1 MLRMLRAFAWMRWR
15 MLINALDRSGSR
27 DALQRFSLAIENLG
41 PILAGILLIPSGLM
55 LLGIGVFAGY
65 ETGAGGGRMP
75 LEAVRYIL
83 FAVPL
88 LAIIGPLFLPAADRT
103 NPVRLLLLPIPRTTL
118 YVAQSSATFGDPWTI
133 LMVPLVIGIP
143 IGLAAAGA
151 VLPALT
157 VLTAVLVFILVVV
170 GLAAL
175 ATSLLHL
182 VVRDRRRGELV
193 ALLFIIVIPL
203 VAMLPS
209 MLLGSTPRGQRNAG
223 RHGSAPTWAVDAG
236 KRALTVYPS
245 EMVITATRAAA
256 AGDAGRAAGSVAGLG
271 AAAILLH
278 AAGFLA
284 FRKILE
290 SPGTTGARRSAPM
303 RDAWAMTLPGLT
315 SGASAVA
322 TAQLR
327 LAMRTPRGRS
337 ILLSPIALLGII
349 GVMVYRSGT
358 MDFGS
363 IHLDGG
369 LSLATFASF
378 VGVMSILPIAMN
390 QFAVDKAGL
399 TMTLLSPLRDEE
411 LLLGKAVGNAMIVA
425 PPVLFSLVAVLAVFP
440 PGPLLHWVT
449 LVLALVSVYLVAAP
463 IAAICSAVFPRE
475 VDMNSIGRGS
485 NAHGAA
491 GLIGLIAFVGAAV
504 PPLLLALLAT
514 QLLARPALAPVFVL
528 GWCLIAYVVWRVLFK
543 VAVRVFAARRENLA
557 LIA

>member
-1 MLRMLRAFAWMRWR
+1 MFRMLRAFAWMRWR

-55 LLGIGVFAGY
+55 LLGIGIFAGY

-88 LAIIGPLFLPAADRT
+88 LSIIGPLFLPAADRT

-151 VLPALT
+151 LLPALT
-157 VLTAVLVFILVVV
+157 VLAAVLLFILLIV

-182 VVRDRRRGELV
+182 VVRDRRRGELL
-193 ALLFIIVIPL
+193 ALVFIIVIPL

-209 MLLGSTPRGQRNAG
+209 MLLGGKSRGPRTGG
-223 RHGSAPTWAVDAG
+223 RQGAVPVWAVDAG
-236 KRALTVYPS
+236 KRVLPLYPS

-256 AGDAGRAAGSVAGLG
+256 AGEASRAARALAGLG

-278 AAGFLA
+278 AAGFVA

-303 RDAWAMTLPGLT
+303 RDAWAMTIPGLT

-378 VGVMSILPIAMN
+378 VGVMAILPIAMN

-411 LLLGKAVGNAMIVA
+411 LLLGKAVGNAMIVT
-425 PPVLFSLVAVLAVFP
+425 PPVLFSLVAVLAIFP

-449 LVLALVSVYLVAAP
+449 LVLALVSVYLIAAP

-491 GLIGLIAFVGAAV
+491 GLIGLLAFGGAGL

-514 QLLARPALAPVFVL
+514 KVLAKPALAPVFVL
-528 GWCLIAYVVWRVLFK
+528 GWCLVAYVVWRVMFK
-543 VAVRVFAARRENLA
+543 VALRVFAARRENLA

>member
-1 MLRMLRAFAWMRWR
+1 MLRMLRAFAWLRWR

-27 DALQRFSLAIENLG
+27 DALQRFSLVIENLG
-41 PILAGILLIPSGLM
+41 PILAGILLIPSGIM
-55 LLGIGVFAGY
+55 LLGIGIFAGY

-83 FAVPL
+83 AAVPL

-103 NPVRLLLLPIPRTTL
+103 NPVRLLLLPIPRPTL

-133 LMVPLVIGIP
+133 LMVPLAIGIP
-143 IGLAAAGA
+143 VGLAAAGA
-151 VLPALT
+151 LIPALV
-157 VLTAVLVFILVVV
+157 VLAAVFVFILVVV

-175 ATSLLHL
+175 ATSVLHL
-182 VVRDRRRGELV
+182 VVRDRRRGELL
-193 ALLFIIVIPL
+193 ALIFIIFVPL

-209 MLLGSTPRGQRNAG
+209 LMVGSKPRGPRNVPRESMAPAWVMDAG
-223 RHGSAPTWAVDAG
+223 RRVLMA
-236 KRALTVYPS
+236 YPS
-245 EMVITATRAAA
+245 EMVIRATRASVAGDTGRAAA
-256 AGDAGRAAGSVAGLG
+256 AVAGLG
-271 AAAILLH
+271 VAALVLH
-278 AAGFLA
+278 TTGYLA

-290 SPGTTGARRSAPM
+290 SPATTGARRSAPM

-337 ILLSPIALLGII
+337 ILLSPIALLGIF

-378 VGVMSILPIAMN
+378 VGVISILPIAMN

-399 TMTLLSPLRDEE
+399 TMALLSPLRDDE
-411 LLLGKAVGNAMIVA
+411 LLLGKAVGNAMIVT
-425 PPVLFSLVAVLAVFP
+425 PPVLFSLVMVLLFFP
-440 PGPLLHWVT
+440 AGPPLYWVT
-449 LVLALVSVYLVAAP
+449 LILALVSIYLVGAP
-463 IAAICSAVFPRE
+463 VAAIVSAVFPRE

-491 GLIGLIAFVGAAV
+491 GLIGLVTFVGAGV

-514 QLLARPALAPVFVL
+514 KGLAQPVLAPVFVL
-528 GWCLIAYVVWRVLFK
+528 GWCLIAYVVWRLLFK
-543 VAVRVFAARRENLA
+543 VALRVFAARRENLA